1 MRLATKS
8 WEDLNVNGKIFF
20 AFFYLSI
27 SLFPSIGWSQKEK
40 RDAKEVQEILVT
52 LDERQ
57 RNMGDYQWEGVIY
70 QQERGKSDTAYRAVV
85 YRRDEEDKLMIL
97 FTAPKTEAGKGY
109 LRIDDSLFRYDPTI
123 GRWERTT
130 ERERI
135 LGTNTR
141 RADFDESRL
150 AEEFLGTHVGDE
162 KLGERRVIHLR
173 LQAKPNVDVSYP
185 IVEIWVDEKSFHPLK
200 RQDFS
205 SSRRLLRTLYMP
217 TWNAYFST
225 DKNAEVFV
233 PSEIRVFDEL
243 EKGTNT
249 IITLEN
255 VELTPLPENIFTKA
269 WLESKSR

>member
-1 MRLATKS
+1 MRL
-8 WEDLNVNGKIFF
+8 GKKISLIPDGCRTSVVCACFVFF
-20 AFFYLSI
+20 ALPTA
-27 SLFPSIGWSQKEK
+27 PSWSQSPK
-40 RDAKEVQEILVT
+40 RSADEVQDILRK

-57 RNMGDYQWEGVIY
+57 RNMGDYEWGGVIY

-109 LRIDDSLFRYDPTI
+109 LRIDETLFRYDPTI

-150 AEEFLGTHVGDE
+150 SMEFRGTHVGDE
-162 KLGERRVIHLR
+162 KLGVHDVIHLR
-173 LQAKPNVDVSYP
+173 LEAKPGVDVAYP
-185 IVEIWVDEKSFHPLK
+185 VVELWVDAKSLNPLK

-205 SSRRLLRTLYMP
+205 ASERLLRTLYMP
-217 TWNAYFST
+217 TWQAYFSA

-233 PSEIRVFDEL
+233 PQEIRVIDEL

-249 IITLEN
+249 IIILEN
-255 VELTPLPENIFTKA
+255 VKLEPLPENIFTKA

>member
-1 MRLATKS
+1 MHFDR
-8 WEDLNVNGKIFF
+8 WF
-20 AFFYLSI
+20 AFFQRNQPRKLRGLLLLSMCLMT
-27 SLFPSIGWSQKEK
+27 SQGWGQSNP
-40 RDAKEVQEILVT
+40 RSPKEVREILVR

-70 QQERGKSDTAYRAVV
+70 QQERGKSDTAYRALV

-109 LRIDDSLFRYDPTI
+109 LRIDDTLFRYDPTI

-150 AEEFLGTHVGDE
+150 AQEFVAQHIGDE
-162 KLGERRVIHLR
+162 KLGEYQVIHLR
-173 LQAKPNVDVSYP
+173 LEAKPNVDVAYP
-185 IVEIWVDEKSFHPLK
+185 IVEIWVDQETNHPLK

-205 SSRRLLRTLYMP
+205 ASGRLLRTLYMP
-217 TWNAYFST
+217 TWNAYFSE

-233 PSEIRVFDEL
+233 PAEIRVFDEL

-255 VELTPLPENIFTKA
+255 VKLTPLPANIFTKA